1 MVGQITSSGR
11 VLTRMVSGPSDQSTV
26 TNLHRQFRT
35 LCAASVLVSAFVTSG
50 CGGTGELYPPNCDCV
65 AGRITYTLDAGDTG
79 LIGNNCE
86 AVYHMGNSY
95 SPDSTR
101 ISVDRVF
108 DRTEL
113 ENGVVLATP
122 NGSTSTPVLFPP
134 ARITLTITDMQE
146 SNGTPEIRSSQGLA
160 TMTMVVSCDQ
170 NDSGTRDTGE

>member
-1 MVGQITSSGR
+1 
-11 VLTRMVSGPSDQSTV
+11 
-26 TNLHRQFRT
+26 
-35 LCAASVLVSAFVTSG
+35 
-50 CGGTGELYPPNCDCV
+50 
-65 AGRITYTLDAGDTG
+65 
-79 LIGNNCE
+79 
-86 AVYHMGNSY
+86 MGNSY